1 MTSVLEC
8 APVLMRIEPVTDVA
22 TLRAHVAIVR
32 TLLDEFER
40 ALSRRNGDDGPGSA
54 AEQLHDEIAR
64 FSHRMREVST
74 TFPASLQTR
83 VVPIADASGP
93 RCIDAARDDAP

>member
-1 MTSVLEC
+1 MTSIREC
-8 APVLMRIEPVTDVA
+8 FAAQNGIEPVTDVA

-40 ALSRRNGDDGPGSA
+40 ALSPGSGDGGPGSA

-64 FSHRMREVST
+64 LSHRMREVSA
-74 TFPASLQTR
+74 TFPESLR
-83 VVPIADASGP
+83 MRAVPIADASGP
-93 RCIDAARDDAP
+93 RCIDAARDDAR